1 MREGAEPSAVVEL
14 QIPDDRGQQNDGRV
28 GEEVAL
34 FLRPALIEVQQN
46 DVGAFVSVRYVGHKP
61 RIEGVAA
68 VRTPGVVEIDD
79 AELRPH
85 GIPVLMPQQVV
96 VGDRGEVVEL
106 VIVDV
111 KRIPLF
117 DALTDV
123 TVDDGIAL
131 SRAGRSE
138 DHRRA
143 EGIDDIDPSLPP
155 CAVIIVAGG
164 EVDGIF
170 VRKITFLLP
179 EALVVVVEGII
190 PKTQRHSA
198 PHPYSCG
205 QQRQIPGEERRGVAS
220 HTDVG
225 IGRQFPQ
232 KVISEEQQCPD
243 CRGGDYMP
251 CPDLIIADAAG
262 TEASQHKQ
270 YEAAKLRGNGIGE
283 EVRRPLK
290 RQQYPVEYRMSHAVC
305 GEPSVAE
312 PIAVEQ

>member
-1 MREGAEPSAVVEL
+1 MGAL

-34 FLRPALIEVQQN
+34 FLRPALIEVQQD

-61 RIEGVAA
+61 NIEGVAA

-96 VGDRGEVVEL
+96 VGDRGKVVEL

-131 SRAGRSE
+131 SRVGRSE
-138 DHRRA
+138 DHHRA

-155 CAVIIVAGG
+155 LRLITITRRKVHRIIIA
-164 EVDGIF
+164 EATLFLKKTF
-170 VRKITFLLP
+170 VF
-179 EALVVVVEGII
+179 II
-190 PKTQRHSA
+190 ERIVGKRLFQQA
-198 PHPYSCG
+198 PQPDPGG
-205 QQRQIPGEERRGVAS
+205 QQAEIPHSKGRNIAPCPK
-220 HTDVG
+220 VG
-225 IGRQFPQ
+225 SGRQLQQRAVQ
-232 KVISEEQQCPD
+232 KEQREAEADGGDDMPPVDPAVADALRAVAAKREEQKGAEFRNVSLRP
-243 CRGGDYMP
+243 
-251 CPDLIIADAAG
+251 
-262 TEASQHKQ
+262 SQ
-270 YEAAKLRGNGIGE
+270 
-283 EVRRPLK
+283 
-290 RQQYPVEYRMSHAVC
+290 
-305 GEPSVAE
+305 
-312 PIAVEQ
+312 